1 MIQFYHMALLGKK
14 SAWQRVTSS
23 RFTLLVLIV
32 LIVGLSFAV
41 YDRYAAER
49 EVSERRQDKE
59 RELQVLEERQA
70 VLEEKVRYLENDQGL
85 EAEIRRHFDVAKEGE
100 QVVVLVGER
109 TETTAAPPLF
119 QETEVESGF
128 WSWLWPW

>member
-1 MIQFYHMALLGKK
+1 MALLGKK
-14 SAWQRVTSS
+14 SWWQRAINS
-23 RFTLLVLIV
+23 RLTLVILLVLS
-32 LIVGLSFAV
+32 VGLSFAV
-41 YDRYAAER
+41 YDRYTVER
-49 EVSERRQDKE
+49 EVRERRLDKE
-59 RELQVLEERQA
+59 KELRVLEERQA
-70 VLEEKVRYLENDQGL
+70 VLKEKVEYLENDQGL

-109 TETTAAPPLF
+109 KVETDGSSPLH